1 MKTYQ
6 VVITEDPSGRV
17 IVERVQQAKSGEW
30 RPDKGRTK
38 WKPADKRSFTRNFLN
53 TVNNFSVKC

>member
-6 VVITEDPSGRV
+6 VVITEDPSGKV

-30 RPDKGRTK
+30 HPGKGRTM

-53 TVNNFSVKC
+53 AVNNFVVK